1 MTYRLYLVLLKVK
14 HMVGKVTSLLLL
26 CSILCKKGTIDPN
39 KAKGQILVCLRGV
52 TARVEKSLV
61 AFEAGAAGMILCNDE
76 LSGNE
81 LIADPHFLPASQI
94 NYEDGVSVFAYIN
107 STK

>member
-1 MTYRLYLVLLKVK
+1 
-14 HMVGKVTSLLLL
+14 MVGS
-26 CSILCKKGTIDPN
+26 IDPR
-39 KAKGQILVCLRGV
+39 KVKGQILVCLRGISP
-52 TARVEKSLV
+52 RVEKSLV

-81 LIADPHFLPASQI
+81 LIADPHFLPSSQI
-94 NYEDGVSVFAYIN
+94 SYEDGLVVFAYIN